1 MAPPRLTDQP
11 DDERPVDPD
20 AEAEELEEPGV
31 VPDAERPV
39 IGDEPAVDVAP
50 GEQEDG

>member
-1 MAPPRLTDQP
+1 MAAARLSDQP

-20 AEAEELEEPGV
+20 AEAEELEETAV

-39 IGDEPAVDVAP
+39 LGDEPAVDVAP
-50 GEQEDG
+50 GEREDA